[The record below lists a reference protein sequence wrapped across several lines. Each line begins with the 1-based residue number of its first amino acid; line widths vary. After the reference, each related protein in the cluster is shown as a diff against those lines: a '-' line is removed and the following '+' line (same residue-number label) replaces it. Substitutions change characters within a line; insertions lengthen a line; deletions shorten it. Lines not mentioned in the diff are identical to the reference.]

1 MLVENGHDAVVA
13 SRWRV
18 SRFADAR
25 STGLEISTGFS
36 VRGRA
41 LMRLRQIID
50 LKNGLASQRP
60 IMVCTPLG

>member
-41 LMRLRQIID
+41 LMRLRSWD
-50 LKNGLASQRP
+50 EASQDCDA
-60 IMVCTPLG
+60 VLGRLVMG